1 LILYLDTSMLVKL
14 IHPEAG
20 SDTIRAAAGQAKA
33 LASSTLA
40 KVEVHSALA
49 RLAREGVP
57 GEALSRRFS
66 AFSALWE
73 RMARI
78 SMDRAADAAA
88 GLCLKHPLR
97 APDAVHLASALL
109 LRTEGGLEVVFGSA
123 DARLQDAARNEGFRI
138 VG

>member
-1 LILYLDTSMLVKL
+1 LILYLDTSVLVKL
-14 IHPEAG
+14 IHSEAG
-20 SDTIRAAAGQAKA
+20 SDSIRAAASQAKA

-57 GEALSRRFS
+57 GEVLARRFS

-73 RMARI
+73 RMARV

-97 APDAVHLASALL
+97 ALDALHLASALL

-123 DARLQDAARNEGFRI
+123 DARLKDAAGKEGFQI
-138 VG
+138 AG